1 MARIIKE
8 IEIEGKKA
16 RALFDT
22 GAYYTYIRRE
32 LLSDIP
38 KRIVSSYKVALGGR
52 EIEVKETCI
61 AIGKIEG
68 LAFDAEAIPLDEIGK
83 ADGYELDAIIGALA
97 MEKWEIKLDPKS
109 QALDLEG
116 LKRREFIEY

>member
-16 RALFDT
+16 YALFDT
-22 GAYYTYIRRE
+22 GAYHTYIRRE
-32 LLSDIP
+32 LLSDIS

-52 EIEVKETCI
+52 EIEIKETCI

-68 LAFDAEAIPLDEIGK
+68 LAFDAEVIPLDEIGK

-97 MEKWEIKLDPKS
+97 MEKWEIKLNPKTKM
-109 QALDLEG
+109 LDLEG
-116 LKRREFIEY
+116 LKRREFIEF